1 MGRSLGRCVGVLGW
15 ALEANLCPENRNRHY
30 GKSTPTQRK
39 SRSQIGSKIDSKS
52 ARNWC
57 QNGRKSIPNRPQT
70 GSKSVLGGSGGVLG
84 RSLGVLGGPVPSW
97 GDPEGSSGRLGAV
110 LGPSWGCLGP
120 SWGRL
125 GPSWGLP
132 GGSPG
137 SPGEDFGV
145 HFSSFSG
152 LGLQAVWG
160 SIFIRI
166 LSGFLSVL
174 GE

>member
-1 MGRSLGRCVGVLGW
+1 MSRKSKQTLWKINPKAAQKSVPNRFKNRLHIGSELVPKRPQIDPKPAPNWLKICLGGVWGG
-15 ALEANLCPENRNRHY
+15 LEAIFGGL
-30 GKSTPTQRK
+30 GG
-39 SRSQIGSKIDSKS
+39 SR
-52 ARNWC
+52 A
-57 QNGRKSIPNRPQT
+57 
-70 GSKSVLGGSGGVLG
+70 VLGGSRGVLG
-84 RSLGVLGGPVPSW
+84 SSW
-97 GDPEGSSGRLGAV
+97 GRLGAV

-137 SPGEDFGV
+137 PPGEDFGV

-160 SIFIRI
+160 SSFIRI

>member
-1 MGRSLGRCVGVLGW
+1 MGRSLGRCLGDLGW

-30 GKSTPTQRK
+30 GKSTPKQRRN
-39 SRSQIGSKIDSKS
+39 RSQIGSKIDSKS

-70 GSKSVLGGSGGVLG
+70 GSKSVLGGVWGGLGAIFGGLGGSRAVLGGSRGVLG
-84 RSLGVLGGPVPSW
+84 SSWSRPGPAW
-97 GDPEGSSGRLGAV
+97 AV
-110 LGPSWGCLGP
+110 LGPSWAVLEP
-120 SWGRL
+120 
-125 GPSWGLP
+125 P

-137 SPGEDFGV
+137 PPGEDFGV

-160 SIFIRI
+160 SSFIRI

>member
-1 MGRSLGRCVGVLGW
+1 MGRSLGRCLGDLGW

-39 SRSQIGSKIDSKS
+39 NRSQIGSKIDSKS

-120 SWGRL
+120 SWGRPGAVL
-125 GPSWGLP
+125 GPSWAVLGPP
-132 GGSPG
+132 GGVPG
-137 SPGEDFGV
+137 A
-145 HFSSFSG
+145 SG
-152 LGLQAVWG
+152 GGFWG
-160 SIFIRI
+160 AFFFFFRSWLASR
-166 LSGFLSVL
+166 L
-174 GE
+174 GEHFY

>member
-1 MGRSLGRCVGVLGW
+1 M
-15 ALEANLCPENRNRHY
+15 
-30 GKSTPTQRK
+30 
-39 SRSQIGSKIDSKS
+39 
-52 ARNWC
+52 
-57 QNGRKSIPNRPQT
+57 
-70 GSKSVLGGSGGVLG
+70 
-84 RSLGVLGGPVPSW
+84 PSW

-110 LGPSWGCLGP
+110 LGPSWGRLGVVLGRP
-120 SWGRL
+120 GAVLGRL
-125 GPSWGLP
+125 GASR

-137 SPGEDFGV
+137 PPGEDFGV

-166 LSGFLSVL
+166 LNGFLSVL